1 MPVPSAFA
9 TRLAS
14 VAEDQHAKFQ
24 FTNEAD
30 PALCSQI
37 QKWTEDL
44 GFEFTSCTTVP
55 WSAVFVSWCV
65 MQAGATKAEFKFS
78 MQHSVFVNQAIKNA
92 VNGTG
97 VFQGFDVTAQ
107 SPSVGDIIQM
117 NRGGHKFDFAF
128 AKTHADYISHSVI
141 VVEVGHDSKGG
152 FAFCIGGNESDSI
165 RQSVVRVNSN
175 GFIQQRDQ
183 NPFICIIKDLK

>member
-65 MQAGATKAEFKFS
+65 MQAGATKAEFKFWGIHFTQVTPIS
-78 MQHSVFVNQAIKNA
+78 C
-92 VNGTG
+92 
-97 VFQGFDVTAQ
+97 GFESGPPEASPRSTCKCLAPQPLPAGRVGKTAC
-107 SPSVGDIIQM
+107 PGCA
-117 NRGGHKFDFAF
+117 N
-128 AKTHADYISHSVI
+128 
-141 VVEVGHDSKGG
+141 
-152 FAFCIGGNESDSI
+152 SD
-165 RQSVVRVNSN
+165 
-175 GFIQQRDQ
+175 G
-183 NPFICIIKDLK
+183 